1 MGSSKIPTVIYYD
14 EVRYAVGAPKTET
27 GSKPNGICSNA
38 KVITVHT
45 APNLRESAKNE
56 RERTTGRVGGFVL
69 AAMAL

>member
-14 EVRYAVGAPKTET
+14 EVRCAVGAPKT
-27 GSKPNGICSNA
+27 GRIRSYARSSP
-38 KVITVHT
+38 VHI
-45 APNLRESAKNE
+45 APNLCEPAKNE